1 VKEMGS
7 VIFFFA
13 RRSSSITL
21 PFKETERGRTDSR
34 LACSEQLIW
43 TIQPLRVPRISSG
56 TVTRRPC
63 SVGSTRTLSDTG
75 SAAWRS
81 RPSSFLVT

>member
-1 VKEMGS
+1 M
-7 VIFFFA
+7 IFFFA
-13 RRSSSITL
+13 RRSSSISL
-21 PFKETERGRTDSR
+21 PFTETERLWTDSR
-34 LACSEQLIW
+34 LARFEPWIW
-43 TIQPLRVPRISSG
+43 TIHPLRVTSISSG
-56 TVTRRPC
+56 TVTRRPF